1 MIFGY
6 FRVFKNTHKSPN
18 QGTWLGNPWL
28 GLVSLCQ
35 IFDLYRYSLNT
46 LKYPIMGICF
56 FSCDMNTFCECI
68 LKKMG
73 PTHAHFQN
81 NARKLMM
88 LNSVLLF
95 ATSGL

>member
-1 MIFGY
+1 
-6 FRVFKNTHKSPN
+6 
-18 QGTWLGNPWL
+18 
-28 GLVSLCQ
+28 
-35 IFDLYRYSLNT
+35 
-46 LKYPIMGICF
+46 MGICF

-68 LKKMG
+68 FKKMG